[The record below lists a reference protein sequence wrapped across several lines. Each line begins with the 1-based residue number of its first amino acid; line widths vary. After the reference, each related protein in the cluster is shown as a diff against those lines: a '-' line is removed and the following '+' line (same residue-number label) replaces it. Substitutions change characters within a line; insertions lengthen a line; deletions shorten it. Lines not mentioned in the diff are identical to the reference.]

1 MSRDWTPDELQ
12 AASRWM
18 QEQGHLSYE
27 EFCAALARGEFRITP
42 TPGPSVQLK
51 PEDQTEGK

>member
-1 MSRDWTPDELQ
+1 
-12 AASRWM
+12 M
-18 QEQGHLSYE
+18 QEQGYLSYE

-51 PEDQTEGK
+51 PEDQTEDK